1 MKNNKVMGKEDEIDL
16 RDIFL
21 IFIKRKWW
29 FIGSVIIILIAG
41 LLYTFLTPSNYLLTY
56 QIELNE
62 QYNNNTLSELYPNYA
77 SELNYFAYPSNY
89 ENELNYVSLTNIPV
103 IFKSED
109 VFKSLEGIDK
119 SIDYKELLNPE
130 SEIVKISLNENTSI
144 FNITVSNPDYKL
156 ADKIAKTLIDAFEK
170 FIKNKGEMIF
180 NKLLEKIEIDI
191 GDLED
196 ENNNYESTIIA
207 GPEAEL
213 DKLYKELDRYIVDY
227 NINLSS
233 ELEKNK
239 NSENV
244 SFYNLIIPP
253 NEISDEISRLKEEVI
268 LYKQKILENESKI
281 IDLNNLRESLL
292 KDEDVILD
300 RVSLLSETPFHS
312 VESNRIRNLAIVLAL
327 SIIAG
332 IIVVFVVNFL
342 QGLRDDKA
350 KRG

>member
-1 MKNNKVMGKEDEIDL
+1 MKNNEGMGKEDEIDL

-29 FIGSVIIILIAG
+29 FIGVFLIILVAG
-41 LLYTFLTPSNYLLTY
+41 VLCTFINPADYLLTY

-62 QYNNNTLSELYPNYA
+62 QYNNNSMSELYPNYEK
-77 SELNYFAYPSNY
+77 ELNH
-89 ENELNYVSLTNIPV
+89 VSLTNVPV
-103 IFKSED
+103 IFKSES
-109 VFKSLEGIDK
+109 VFKSLEGIDG
-119 SIDYKELLNPE
+119 SIDYNQLLNPE
-130 SEIVKISLNENTSI
+130 SEVVRISLNENTSI

-196 ENNNYESTIIA
+196 ENNNYKNTVIESLEDEIDSLYL
-207 GPEAEL
+207 EL
-213 DKLYKELDRYIVDY
+213 DKYIVDY
-227 NINLSS
+227 NVGLSD

-244 SFYNLIIPP
+244 SFYNVIIPP
-253 NEISDEISRLKEEVI
+253 NDISYKISKLQEEIS
-268 LYKQKILENESKI
+268 LYRKKILENESKI
-281 IDLNNLRESLL
+281 IDLNNLREGLL

-332 IIVVFVVNFL
+332 VIVVFVVNFL
-342 QGLRDDKA
+342 QGLREDKT

>member
-1 MKNNKVMGKEDEIDL
+1 MKNNEVMGKEDEIDL

-62 QYNNNTLSELYPNYA
+62 QYNNNSLSELYPNYA
-77 SELNYFAYPSNY
+77 SELNH
-89 ENELNYVSLTNIPV
+89 VSLANVPV
-103 IFKSED
+103 IFKSVS

-119 SIDYKELLNPE
+119 DIYYNKLLEPE
-130 SEIVKISLNENTSI
+130 SEVVRMSLNENTSI
-144 FNITVSNPDYKL
+144 FNVSVAYPDYEL
-156 ADKIAKTLIDAFEK
+156 ADRIAKTLIDAFEK

-191 GDLED
+191 GDLKD
-196 ENNNYESTIIA
+196 ENNNYKNTVIESLEDEIDSLYL
-207 GPEAEL
+207 EL
-213 DKLYKELDRYIVDY
+213 DKYIVDY
-227 NINLSS
+227 NVGLSD

-244 SFYNLIIPP
+244 SFYNVIIPP
-253 NEISDEISRLKEEVI
+253 NDISYKISKLEEEIS
-268 LYKQKILENESKI
+268 LYRKKILENESKI
-281 IDLNNLRESLL
+281 IELNNLREGLL

-312 VESNRIRNLAIVLAL
+312 VDSNRIRNLAIVLAL

-332 IIVVFVVNFL
+332 VIVVFVVNFL